1 MQKRIIIVILLIL
14 ALTMAGLTGCSDNEV
29 EDSEKQVFEV
39 KRGDLL
45 ITVSVDGSL
54 VMPYEVELR
63 FGTPGMVREMMVEKG
78 DVVKAGTILATLDS
92 ESETLDIKSAYYDL
106 QQTMGNLVE
115 TVPGIQ
121 QILGYPC
128 RYPHESALLVFEQ
141 ALREVEETRRLINQ
155 GNYEEA
161 ASELRI
167 AKYDMG
173 LSIEVLEMTIKDTGT
188 NFGVAQTIIDAE
200 DDLMLWYEPPHEVLV
215 AQDIRKAVE
224 LIKQTQERLTVA
236 TTLLEEGSYSDAIY
250 MLNSMANHLTK
261 THNAINNTI
270 GRIERTWSYPDADIS
285 LYFIKSAKGRLRE
298 LHELIGQDEF
308 EPTEFTKELRMAQ
321 HHLEISNTI
330 LSNNLLVVFHGLSL
344 KAKHDYKL
352 NLDKAIVT
360 LQDTRD
366 EFINTIIL
374 APFDGTVVNVGLQE
388 GDQLSSQDYSSRPA
402 VHLVDTKTIH
412 FDGIVDEVDISRV
425 EVEQK
430 ATIIIDALPDEQF
443 TGTVTFI
450 SPLGTGET
458 GVVNFGVTIELDP
471 TEIQLKGSLT
481 ATADINIES
490 AKNVL
495 FIPAQAV
502 IDTTDGYFVEVII
515 NETTMKTER
524 RQIVPGIQTYQF
536 AEVISGLREGEKV
549 VVIDSSTSP

>member
-1 MQKRIIIVILLIL
+1 M
-14 ALTMAGLTGCSDNEV
+14 
-29 EDSEKQVFEV
+29 
-39 KRGDLL
+39 
-45 ITVSVDGSL
+45 
-54 VMPYEVELR
+54 
-63 FGTPGMVREMMVEKG
+63 
-78 DVVKAGTILATLDS
+78 
-92 ESETLDIKSAYYDL
+92 
-106 QQTMGNLVE
+106 
-115 TVPGIQ
+115 
-121 QILGYPC
+121 
-128 RYPHESALLVFEQ
+128 
-141 ALREVEETRRLINQ
+141 
-155 GNYEEA
+155 
-161 ASELRI
+161 
-167 AKYDMG
+167 
-173 LSIEVLEMTIKDTGT
+173 
-188 NFGVAQTIIDAE
+188 
-200 DDLMLWYEPPHEVLV
+200 
-215 AQDIRKAVE
+215 
-224 LIKQTQERLTVA
+224 
-236 TTLLEEGSYSDAIY
+236 
-250 MLNSMANHLTK
+250 
-261 THNAINNTI
+261 
-270 GRIERTWSYPDADIS
+270 
-285 LYFIKSAKGRLRE
+285 
-298 LHELIGQDEF
+298 
-308 EPTEFTKELRMAQ
+308 RMAQ